1 MDDVAIGG
9 GSGANMG
16 KSSAAEADNT
26 GPLEKRLVSKN
37 WSVRANAFEELTI
50 MCKDPSVNSGKI

>member
-37 WSVRANAFEELTI
+37 WSVILI
-50 MCKDPSVNSGKI
+50 LKPIC